1 MEKTKA
7 KKAVCRADKVRFR
20 AVRPRVSEGM
30 KREAKA
36 GKTVHP
42 SVLTKTKK
50 TVWVVSQLT
59 YPFDRDKQELFNC
72 VFSSFNK
79 AYDFVKRE
87 FENDNVKEFDGKSL
101 LEHLCLANEKCEYLL
116 EECEIV

>member
-1 MEKTKA
+1 MEKPKTRKA
-7 KKAVCRADKVRFR
+7 LCRADKVRFR
-20 AVRPRVSEGM
+20 AVRPRVSGGM
-30 KREAKA
+30 KREAKSV
-36 GKTVHP
+36 KTVHA
-42 SVLTKTKK
+42 SVAVKTKK

-59 YPFDRDKQELFNC
+59 YPFDSERQELFNC

-87 FENDNVKEFDGKSL
+87 FENDNVKEFDGKFL

-116 EECEIV
+116 EECEII